1 MTEEVACNYQ
11 LRGYQQQWVKDIFS
25 SWSSGNRRVLAQL
38 ATGGGKTI
46 CFAHISNRFFKRDK
60 QVLVIAHRLELIA
73 QAGEKL
79 EQIVSEPV
87 GIIKSGIPSHPER
100 KIQAASIQSLARREL
115 HAHHQS
121 RNRQTHIQRHYAPL

>member
-1 MTEEVACNYQ
+1 MTEKVLGNYQ
-11 LRGYQQQWVKDIFS
+11 LRAYQQKWVKNVLY
-25 SWSSGNRRVLAQL
+25 SWSSGSRRVLVQL

-46 CFAHISNRFFKRDK
+46 CFAHISNRLFKKDK

-73 QAGEKL
+73 QAAEKL

-115 HAHHQS
+115 HAHHQGA
-121 RNRQTHIQRHYAPL
+121 Q